1 MSEVLKDSQDD
12 ILQHRID
19 LLEAY
24 VDHHPTDRTGRAELN
39 KHRRQLNA
47 IFEERRA
54 ALEQVSQTGPKA
66 E

>member
-1 MSEVLKDSQDD
+1 MSEVLNDSQYD
-12 ILQHRID
+12 ILRRRID

-24 VDHHPTDRTGRAELN
+24 VDHHPTDRTGRAELD
-39 KHRRQLNA
+39 KHHRQLNA